1 MTEIKYTYY
10 ISRKTKIIAF
20 GILLTVIGI
29 QQVYFEA
36 ILDDPLTH
44 QELVLSSTLWIHKK
58 VLLWRVSVRIFLSS
72 IYLIEGLEIHRVEV
86 FHFKGLKML
95 HCRDNH
101 QIPCLIALS

>member
-44 QELVLSSTLWIHKK
+44 QELVLSSTL
-58 VLLWRVSVRIFLSS
+58 
-72 IYLIEGLEIHRVEV
+72 
-86 FHFKGLKML
+86 
-95 HCRDNH
+95 
-101 QIPCLIALS
+101 